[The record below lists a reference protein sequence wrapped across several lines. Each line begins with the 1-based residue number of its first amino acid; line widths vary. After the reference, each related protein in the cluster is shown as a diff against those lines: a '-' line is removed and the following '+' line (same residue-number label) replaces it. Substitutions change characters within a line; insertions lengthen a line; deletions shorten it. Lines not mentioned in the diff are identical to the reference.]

1 MENGR
6 DEGHLYIHQTVEE
19 PRERQQMSANNGVT
33 GKLSSRVMNMKFM
46 KFGKT
51 DDEESSNSNTPSII
65 NSDVESTEQREK
77 LFGRDNSAWDLN
89 SYNDDVKEISGK
101 QKKKMRK
108 VVYKKQPHRIVS
120 NVGYSEL
127 RKPEGVISGRKTFG
141 GNPSDIGSRKRKLEE
156 SEQNEEGK
164 SDAKDKEFTGSQE
177 EGGDEYD
184 LDKLF
189 KDSIKKKKITH
200 NTKNK
205 NGSSKQ

>member
-1 MENGR
+1 
-6 DEGHLYIHQTVEE
+6 
-19 PRERQQMSANNGVT
+19 MSTNNGVT

-65 NSDVESTEQREK
+65 NSDVESNEQREK

-89 SYNDDVKEISGK
+89 SYNDDVKKISGK

-108 VVYKKQPHRIVS
+108 VVYKKRPHLIIS

-127 RKPEGVISGRKTFG
+127 RKPEGVMNGRKVFG
-141 GNPSDIGSRKRKLEE
+141 DNPNDIGSRKRKLEE

-177 EGGDEYD
+177 EGEDEYD

-189 KDSIKKKKITH
+189 KDSIKKKKTTH

-205 NGSSKQ
+205 NGNSKQ